1 MRARDRAIID
11 DIQRFR
17 VMSRDDIADIHF
29 AGLKCASSNANSVL
43 TRLFRAGII
52 DRSTDYI
59 PYLYFPVDK
68 PIKKDSAKIRH
79 FLEIVRVYRD
89 MIKVERPSVFTVE
102 AKYAKGLA
110 EPDIFAIWK
119 GSPLFVECQRSHY
132 SQQVMTEKIERYES
146 LKDSGLVDAEPW
158 QPKNKPPVFPAIL
171 ILSPT
176 RYAVESDSLTIMQAQ
191 SIGDFLQKM
200 NVQSPP
206 APVKKSAEGGI
217 KFKLT

>member
-17 VMSRDDIADIHF
+17 VMSRDDIASIHF
-29 AGLKCASSNANSVL
+29 AGLKYASSNANSVL
-43 TRLFRAGII
+43 TRLFRAGLI

-59 PYLYFPVDK
+59 PYLYFPVEK
-68 PIKKDSAKIRH
+68 PIKKDSAKVRH

-102 AKYAKGLA
+102 AKYGPKYAQ
-110 EPDIFAIWK
+110 PDIFTVWK
-119 GSPLFVECQRSHY
+119 SSPLWIEVQRSHY
-132 SQQVMTEKIERYES
+132 TQQVMNEKIERYEL
-146 LKDSGLVDAEPW
+146 LKESGIIDAEPW

-191 SIGDFLQKM
+191 SISDFLQKM